1 MTRLHRIRRALLR
14 PFVRRLDVRIVAL
27 FLGLLLLVQL
37 AGFVTIRSGIDDN
50 ARAQIAGELHTGENV
65 LRRLLAQ
72 NAQQLADS
80 ARLLAADYG
89 FRSAIASDDMATILD
104 ALDNHSSRIG
114 AGVALFTDLQ
124 TRPIASTQRDTAQA
138 LLLVQA
144 NLRAGMRVSQ
154 DTTVRVLGG
163 EPYQLVTVPVRAP
176 QLIGHV
182 SMGFAVNAALLRDM
196 EQLTPL
202 RMALLSRPRGAAWTV
217 LPLGERAASLAA
229 LPAQLGVGDGVRA
242 VELGGEAYN
251 AHLVPLAADATHEV
265 AAVLLRSVDEAVAP
279 YQKLQLTLLAITL
292 GGVFAF
298 AIGSLITARRITGPI
313 KALSASAVRLG
324 AGDYATPI
332 AVASHDEVH
341 DLAQSFETMRC
352 EVQQREAQIRR
363 LAYWDA
369 LTGLPNRAQ
378 LREHLQAT
386 VQRALAHGQPCAVLM
401 LDLDRFKHIND
412 VLGHAFGD
420 RVLRRIAERLSNGV
434 LHEDDLLARLS
445 GDEFALC
452 LPGAD
457 AAAARTAAGRLRAL
471 LEQPL
476 TLDEQTVDVGAGV
489 GIALHPEHGSDAD
502 TLLGRAEM
510 AMYAAKAGQTGVQVY
525 APELDSS
532 SGASLSLLGELRSAV
547 ERDELRLFLQPKVEL
562 AGGRVVGAEAL
573 VRWQHPQ
580 RGMVQPLSFIPF
592 AEQTGFIRALT
603 AWMIQRCTE
612 RSRSLRAQGI
622 DLKFAVNLSTRD
634 LLDQDL
640 PAKLERLL
648 ARNAMDPRMLG
659 LEITESGIM
668 EDPQRALQTV
678 RRLYDMGFTMS
689 IDDFGTGYSSLAY
702 LKQLPL
708 HELKID
714 KSFVMAMESDRAD
727 LKIVRSTIDLAHN
740 LGLRVVAEGV
750 ENAQVWALL
759 RAMQCDQ
766 AQGYGIAKPMPE
778 TAFAGWLAAWVAPEA
793 RLRSEFAALV

>member
-1 MTRLHRIRRALLR
+1 MTHLYRLRLALLR
-14 PFVRRLDVRIVAL
+14 PFARRLDVRIVAL

-37 AGFVTIRSGIDDN
+37 AGFVSIRYSIEAN
-50 ARAQIAGELHTGENV
+50 AKAQIAGELRTGENV

-72 NAQQLADS
+72 NAQQLSDG

-89 FRSAIASDDMATILD
+89 FRSAISSNDRATIID
-104 ALDNHSSRIG
+104 ALDNHGTRIG
-114 AGVALFTDLQ
+114 AGVALFTDLER
-124 TRPIASTQRDTAQA
+124 RPIAAAQLDTQQVMS
-138 LLLVQA
+138 LVQS
-144 NLRAGMRVSQ
+144 NLRVAMQAGA

-182 SMGFAVNAALLRDM
+182 SMGFPVNAALLGDM
-196 EQLTPL
+196 ESLTPL
-202 RMALLSRPRGAAWTV
+202 QMGMLVRPLGGTWAV
-217 LPLGERAASLAA
+217 LPIGARTEKLAA
-229 LPAQLGVGDGVRA
+229 LPAQLAGRNDNPDVM
-242 VELGGEAYN
+242 LEAESYS
-251 AHLVPLAADATHEV
+251 AHLVPLARDASHEV

-279 YQKLQLTLLAITL
+279 YRRLQLTLLVITL
-292 GGVFAF
+292 AGAFAF
-298 AIGSLITARRITGPI
+298 GLGSLVTARRITGPI
-313 KALSASAVRLG
+313 KALSASAERLG

-332 AVASHDEVH
+332 TVTTRDEVR
-341 DLAQSFETMRC
+341 DLAQAFETMRGA
-352 EVQQREAQIRR
+352 VQEREAQVRR

-378 LREHLQAT
+378 LRERLQA
-386 VQRALAHGQPCAVLM
+386 ALRSAQAQHLPCAVLM

-420 RVLRRIAERLSNGV
+420 RVLQRIAERLSSGV
-434 LHEDDLLARLS
+434 LREGDVAARLS

-452 LPGAD
+452 LPRADAD
-457 AAAARTAAGRLRAL
+457 AARAAAQRIRHA

-476 TLDEQTVDVGAGV
+476 WLDDQAVDVGAGIGV
-489 GIALHPEHGSDAD
+489 ALYPQHGVDAD
-502 TLLGRAEM
+502 TLLGRAEV
-510 AMYAAKAGQTGVQVY
+510 AMYAAKAQQSGVRFY
-525 APELDSS
+525 APELDSAS
-532 SGASLSLLGELRSAV
+532 AESLSLLGELRQAV
-547 ERDELRLFLQPKVEL
+547 DGDQLRLYLQPKVDL
-562 AGGRVVGAEAL
+562 ASGQVIGAEAL

-580 RGMVQPLSFIPF
+580 RGLVQPMRFIPF
-592 AEQTGFIRALT
+592 AEQTGFIRVLT
-603 AWMIQRCTE
+603 AWMIQRCIE
-612 RSRSLRAQGI
+612 CHSALREQGI

-634 LLDQDL
+634 LLDNDL
-640 PAKLERLL
+640 PVKLERLL
-648 ARNAMDPRMLG
+648 VRNAVSPSSFG

-668 EDPQRALQTV
+668 EDPQRALLTV
-678 RRLYDMGFTMS
+678 RRLHDMGFTLS

-759 RAMQCDQ
+759 RAMGCDH
-766 AQGYGIAKPMPE
+766 AQGFGIAKPMPE
-778 TAFAGWLAAWVAPEA
+778 TAFAGWLTEWAAPEA
-793 RLRSEFAALV
+793 RLRSEFADLV